1 MGNQYIFIIKTVSSQ
16 SPPWF
21 FLKVLKKFSINRGKY
36 NDRYSISMQTP
47 VENPLMT
54 MENFNRQFQLG
65 EKESCYAMRHAP
77 WAMRFSIPGRPNLKG
92 YQQKRVIDFR
102 RLG

>member
-1 MGNQYIFIIKTVSSQ
+1 
-16 SPPWF
+16 
-21 FLKVLKKFSINRGKY
+21 
-36 NDRYSISMQTP
+36 MQTP

-77 WAMRFSIPGRPNLKG
+77 WAMRFSIPGRPSLKD
-92 YQQKRVIDFR
+92 YRLRRVIG
-102 RLG
+102 LKKKGGLY

>member
-1 MGNQYIFIIKTVSSQ
+1 
-16 SPPWF
+16 
-21 FLKVLKKFSINRGKY
+21 
-36 NDRYSISMQTP
+36 MQTP